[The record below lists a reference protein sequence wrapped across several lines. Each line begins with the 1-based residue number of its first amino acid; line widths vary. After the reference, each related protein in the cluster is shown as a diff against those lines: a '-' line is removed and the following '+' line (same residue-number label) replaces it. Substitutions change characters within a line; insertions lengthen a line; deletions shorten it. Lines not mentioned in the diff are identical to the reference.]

1 MDDAL
6 NEKMNRAAAVL
17 QKEFG
22 TDWRTVA
29 QMLGTEDL
37 RHRVGKDL
45 TSFMAFPDRGT
56 GGSNRWRGNCSPEVV
71 RSVTRYVLDAKQYE
85 HKDVSGFTLLD
96 PMSGSGTS
104 KDAADSL
111 GVQSVLYDLNPNAP
125 AGFGGWDALKHD
137 VEHSA
142 DLIFLHPP
150 YHNMIQY
157 SGKVWGS
164 EADPDDL
171 SCCTSY
177 GEYID
182 KLNFV
187 IKKLFLALR
196 SDGRLA
202 ILVGDLRS
210 GGKFYSIQ
218 RDLMRLGDLESFI
231 VKSQFNCVSDSRTYS
246 KPFIPVV
253 TEYLLLYHK
262 LNALIFQISWQ
273 KEAQV
278 DLTQSD
284 SPALTWN
291 HLIRTAMESMG
302 GKAKLSDLGNALAD
316 HPKAQRNP
324 HFRERIRAAVYEHRN
339 EYVDHG
345 GGWYSLSYAVA

>member
-1 MDDAL
+1 MDRLDNKL
-6 NEKMNRAAAVL
+6 SRAAALL
-17 QKEFG
+17 QQEFG
-22 TDWRTVA
+22 AEWRTVA

-37 RHRVGKDL
+37 RHRVGKNL
-45 TSFMAFPDRGT
+45 TSFMAFPDRGQ
-56 GGSNRWRGNCSPEVV
+56 GGNNRWRGNCSPEVV
-71 RSVTRYVLDAKQYE
+71 RSITNYVLDVKRYE
-85 HKDVSGFTLLD
+85 RKDVSDFVLLD

-104 KDAADSL
+104 KDAADSM

-150 YHNMIQY
+150 YHRMIQY

-164 EADPDDL
+164 EAHPDDL
-171 SCCTSY
+171 SCCATY
-177 GEYID
+177 GEFID
-182 KLNFV
+182 KLNFI

-202 ILVGDLRS
+202 ILVGDVRT

-218 RDLMRLGDLESFI
+218 RDLMRLGELESFI
-231 VKSQFNCVSDSRTYS
+231 VKSQFNCVSDSRSYN

-262 LNALIFQISWQ
+262 LNALLFQISWQ
-273 KEAQV
+273 KEAEV
-278 DLTQSD
+278 DLTRTD

-302 GKAKLSDLGNALAD
+302 GKAKLSDLGDVLAD
-316 HPKAQRNP
+316 HPKAQGNP
-324 HFRERIRAAVYEHRN
+324 HYRDRIRATIYEHRN
-339 EYVDHG
+339 EYQDHG